1 MALVRVERA
10 VAGKAAVAQVAVEKA
25 AVDVM
30 AVAAETVAGWLE
42 GVEVSTA
49 AAMAVA
55 MQVEALV
62 EEWWEAKAATAKMM
76 EEEGGGAM
84 PAVAVGCQSEI
95 HSPRSPCHTRR
106 QKPSI
111 QRRHP
116 HSRRSRS
123 ARTSPSR

>member
-1 MALVRVERA
+1 
-10 VAGKAAVAQVAVEKA
+10 
-25 AVDVM
+25 M
-30 AVAAETVAGWLE
+30 AVAVGVSGNQKAHLDGETEMGAAGASQEVA
-42 GVEVSTA
+42 
-49 AAMAVA
+49 
-55 MQVEALV
+55 
-62 EEWWEAKAATAKMM
+62 AKMM